1 MKLIMAIVSSDDSR
15 DVVSRLTKA
24 GFRATVISTTGGF
37 LREGNTT
44 VFIGTEDDRVPAA
57 IEVLRQS
64 CRRRTQWVSPLPTLE
79 GPGLEMSEP
88 IEVSVGGAVIFV
100 MNVEQFVQA

>member
-1 MKLIMAIVSSDDSR
+1 MKLMMAIVSSDDSR
-15 DVVSRLTKA
+15 EVPNRLTKA

-44 VFIGTEDDRVPAA
+44 MFLGTDDQKVTQAVD
-57 IEVLRQS
+57 ILRQT

-88 IEVSVGGAVIFV
+88 IEVSVGGAVAFI
-100 MNVEQFVQA
+100 MNVEQFVQV

>member
-1 MKLIMAIVSSDDSR
+1 MKLIMAIISSDDAR
-15 DVVSRLTKA
+15 DALDRLTKA

-44 VFIGTEDDRVPAA
+44 IFLGTEDQKVNQAVD
-57 IEVLRQS
+57 VLRQS

-88 IEVSVGGAVIFV
+88 IEVGVGGAVVFV
-100 MNVEQFVQA
+100 MNVEQFLQA

>member
-1 MKLIMAIVSSDDSR
+1 MKLVMAIVSSDDSR
-15 DVVSRLTKA
+15 DVVKKLTEA

-44 VFIGTEDDRVPAA
+44 IFAA
-57 IEVLRQS
+57 INDDQVPRAIEIVRQS

-88 IEVSVGGAVIFV
+88 IEVNVGGAVILV

>member
-1 MKLIMAIVSSDDSR
+1 MKLIMAIISSDDSR
-15 DVVSRLTKA
+15 DALDRLTKA

-44 VFIGTEDDRVPAA
+44 IFLGTEDQQVSQAV
-57 IEVLRQS
+57 EVLRQT

-88 IEVSVGGAVIFV
+88 IEVGVGGAVVFV
-100 MNVEQFVQA
+100 MNVEQFIQA

>member
-1 MKLIMAIVSSDDSR
+1 MKLIMAIISSDDSR
-15 DVVSRLTKA
+15 DALEGLTKA

-44 VFIGTEDDRVPAA
+44 IFLGTEDQKVTQAV
-57 IEVLRQS
+57 EVVQQA

-88 IEVSVGGAVIFV
+88 IEVSVGGAVVFV

>member
-1 MKLIMAIVSSDDSR
+1 MKLLMAIVSSDDSR
-15 DVVSRLTKA
+15 DLLNRLTKS
-24 GFRATVISTTGGF
+24 GFRATMISTTGGF

-44 VFIGTEDDRVPAA
+44 ILVGVDDQRVSQ
-57 IEVLRQS
+57 IVEVVRQS

-100 MNVEQFVQA
+100 LDVAQFIQA

>member
-1 MKLIMAIVSSDDSR
+1 MKLIMAIISSDDAR
-15 DVVSRLTKA
+15 DALDRLTKA

-44 VFIGTEDDRVPAA
+44 IFLGTEDQKVNQAV
-57 IEVLRQS
+57 EVLRQS

-88 IEVSVGGAVIFV
+88 IEVGVGGAVVFV

>member
-15 DVVSRLTKA
+15 EVLDRMTKA
-24 GFRATVISTTGGF
+24 GYRATVISTTGGF
-37 LREGNTT
+37 LREGNATI
-44 VFIGTEDDRVPAA
+44 FIGTDDQKVAQA
-57 IEVLRQS
+57 VEIVRQT
-64 CRRRTQWVSPLPTLE
+64 CRRRSQWVSPLPTLE

-88 IEVSVGGAVIFV
+88 IEVSVGGAVVFV

>member
-1 MKLIMAIVSSDDSR
+1 MKLVMAIVSSDDSR
-15 DVVSRLTKA
+15 EVLDRLTKV

-44 VFIGTEDDRVPAA
+44 VLLGTEDSKVSQAV
-57 IEVLRQS
+57 EVIRQT

-88 IEVSVGGAVIFV
+88 IEVSVGGGVV
-100 MNVEQFVQA
+100 LVVNVEQFVQV

>member
-1 MKLIMAIVSSDDSR
+1 MKLIMAIISSDDAR
-15 DVVSRLTKA
+15 DALDRLTKA

-44 VFIGTEDDRVPAA
+44 IFLGTEDQKVAQA
-57 IEVLRQS
+57 VEVLRQT

-79 GPGLEMSEP
+79 GPGLEISEP

>member
-1 MKLIMAIVSSDDSR
+1 MKLIIAIVSSDDSR
-15 DVVSRLTKA
+15 EALDRLTKA

-44 VFIGTEDDRVPAA
+44 LFLGTEDSKIPQA
-57 IEVLRQS
+57 IEVLRQT

-88 IEVSVGGAVIFV
+88 IEVSVGGAVAFV
-100 MNVEQFVQA
+100 MNVEQFIQA

>member
-1 MKLIMAIVSSDDSR
+1 VKLIMAIISSDDSR
-15 DVVSRLTKA
+15 DALDRLTKA

-44 VFIGTEDDRVPAA
+44 IFLGTEDQQVAQA
-57 IEVLRQS
+57 VEALRQT

-88 IEVSVGGAVIFV
+88 IEVGVGGAVVFV
-100 MNVEQFVQA
+100 MNVEQFLQA

>member
-1 MKLIMAIVSSDDSR
+1 MKLIMAIISSDDAR
-15 DVVSRLTKA
+15 DALDRLTKA

-44 VFIGTEDDRVPAA
+44 IFLGTEDQQVTRAV
-57 IEVLRQS
+57 EVLRQT

-88 IEVSVGGAVIFV
+88 IEVGVGGAVIFV
-100 MNVEQFVQA
+100 MNVDQF

>member
-1 MKLIMAIVSSDDSR
+1 MKLVMAIVSSDDSR
-15 DVVSRLTKA
+15 DLLNRLIKA
-24 GFRATVISTTGGF
+24 SFRATMISSTGGF
-37 LREGNTT
+37 LREGKTT
-44 VFIGTEDDRVPAA
+44 ILVGVEDDRVPQ
-57 IEVLRQS
+57 IVEVVRQS

-100 MNVEQFVQA
+100 LNVEQFLQA

>member
-1 MKLIMAIVSSDDSR
+1 MKLVMAIVSSDDSR
-15 DVVSRLTKA
+15 EVLDRLTKV

-44 VFIGTEDDRVPAA
+44 ILLGTEDPKVFQAV
-57 IEVLRQS
+57 EVIRQT

-88 IEVSVGGAVIFV
+88 IEVSVGGGVVFV
-100 MNVEQFVQA
+100 MNVEQFVQV

>member
-1 MKLIMAIVSSDDSR
+1 MKLIMAIISSDDSR
-15 DVVSRLTKA
+15 DALDRLTKA

-44 VFIGTEDDRVPAA
+44 IFLGTEDQSVAQA
-57 IEVLRQS
+57 VEVLRQT

-88 IEVSVGGAVIFV
+88 IEVGVGGAVVFV
-100 MNVEQFVQA
+100 MNVEQFLQA

>member
-15 DVVSRLTKA
+15 DALDRLTKA

-44 VFIGTEDDRVPAA
+44 IFLGTEDQRVLQAT
-57 IEVLRQS
+57 EVLRQS

-100 MNVEQFVQA
+100 MNVEQFVQV

>member
-15 DVVSRLTKA
+15 EVLDRLTKA

-37 LREGNTT
+37 LREGNATI
-44 VFIGTEDDRVPAA
+44 FLGIEDAKIA
-57 IEVLRQS
+57 QALEILRAV

-79 GPGLEMSEP
+79 GPGLEMAEP
-88 IEVSVGGAVIFV
+88 IEVSVGGAVVFL
-100 MNVEQFVQA
+100 MNVEQFIQV

>member
-1 MKLIMAIVSSDDSR
+1 MKLIMAIFSSDDSR
-15 DVVSRLTKA
+15 DVLDRLTKA

-44 VFIGTEDDRVPAA
+44 IFLGTDDQKVPQA
-57 IEVLRQS
+57 IELIRQT
-64 CRRRTQWVSPLPTLE
+64 CRRRSQWVSPLPTLE

-88 IEVSVGGAVIFV
+88 IEVSVGGAVVFV

>member
-1 MKLIMAIVSSDDSR
+1 MKLIMAIISSDDSR
-15 DVVSRLTKA
+15 DALDRLTKA

-44 VFIGTEDDRVPAA
+44 IFLGIEDQKITEAV
-57 IEVLRQS
+57 EVLRQT

-88 IEVSVGGAVIFV
+88 IEVGVGGAVVFV

>member
-15 DVVSRLTKA
+15 EVLDRMTKA
-24 GFRATVISTTGGF
+24 GYRATVISTTGGF
-37 LREGNTT
+37 LREGNATIF
-44 VFIGTEDDRVPAA
+44 VGTDDQKVAQA
-57 IEVLRQS
+57 VEVVRQT
-64 CRRRTQWVSPLPTLE
+64 CRRRSQWVSPLPTLE

-88 IEVSVGGAVIFV
+88 IEVSVGGAVVFV

>member
-1 MKLIMAIVSSDDSR
+1 MKLIMAIVSSDDAR
-15 DVVSRLTKA
+15 EVLDRLTKA

-44 VFIGTEDDRVPAA
+44 IFLGIEDNKVPQA
-57 IEVLRQS
+57 IEVVRQT

-79 GPGLEMSEP
+79 GPGMEMSEP
-88 IEVSVGGAVIFV
+88 IEVSVGGAVVLV
-100 MNVEQFVQA
+100 MDIEQFVQV

>member
-1 MKLIMAIVSSDDSR
+1 MKLVMAIISSDDSR
-15 DVVSRLTKA
+15 DALDRLTKA

-44 VFIGTEDDRVPAA
+44 IFLGTEDQQVTQAV
-57 IEVLRQS
+57 EVLRQT

-88 IEVSVGGAVIFV
+88 IEVGVGGAVVFV
-100 MNVEQFVQA
+100 MNVEQFLQA

>member
-1 MKLIMAIVSSDDSR
+1 
-15 DVVSRLTKA
+15 VVQ
-24 GFRATVISTTGGF
+24 
-37 LREGNTT
+37 
-44 VFIGTEDDRVPAA
+44 
-57 IEVLRQS
+57 QS

-100 MNVEQFVQA
+100 LNVEQFIQA

>member
-15 DVVSRLTKA
+15 ELLERLTRA

-44 VFIGTEDDRVPAA
+44 VLVGTEDQKVSQV
-57 IEVLRQS
+57 IELVRQV
-64 CRRRTQWVSPLPTLE
+64 CRRRTQWVTPMPTLE
-79 GPGLEMSEP
+79 GPGLEITEP
-88 IEVSVGGAVIFV
+88 MEISVGGAVVFV
-100 MNVEQFVQA
+100 LSVEQFIQA

>member
-15 DVVSRLTKA
+15 EVLDRLTKA
-24 GFRATVISTTGGF
+24 GFRATVIGTTGGF

-44 VFIGTEDDRVPAA
+44 FFVGTEDQRVPQAV
-57 IEVLRQS
+57 EVLRQT

-79 GPGLEMSEP
+79 VPGLEMSEP
-88 IEVSVGGAVIFV
+88 IEVSVGGAVVFV
-100 MNVEQFVQA
+100 MNVEQFLQA

>member
-1 MKLIMAIVSSDDSR
+1 
-15 DVVSRLTKA
+15 LTKH

-44 VFIGTEDDRVPAA
+44 LFVGTDDQKVAKA
-57 IEVLRQS
+57 IEVLRQA

-100 MNVEQFVQA
+100 MNVEQFIQA

>member
-15 DVVSRLTKA
+15 EVLNRLTKA

-44 VFIGTEDDRVPAA
+44 MFLGTDDQKVALA
-57 IEVLRQS
+57 LDILRQA

-88 IEVSVGGAVIFV
+88 IEVSVGGATAFV
-100 MNVEQFVQA
+100 MNVEQFVQV

>member
-15 DVVSRLTKA
+15 EVLERLTKA
-24 GFRATVISTTGGF
+24 GYRATVISTTGGF

-44 VFIGTEDDRVPAA
+44 IFLGVEDARVAQA
-57 IEVLRQS
+57 IEIVRAV

-79 GPGLEMSEP
+79 GPGLEMAEP
-88 IEVSVGGAVIFV
+88 IEVSVGGAVMFV

>member
-1 MKLIMAIVSSDDSR
+1 MKLVMAIVSSDDCR
-15 DVVSRLTKA
+15 EVLDRLTKA

-44 VFIGTEDDRVPAA
+44 IFLGIDDARVAQA
-57 IEVLRQS
+57 VEVVRQT

-88 IEVSVGGAVIFV
+88 IEVSVGGAVVLV
-100 MNVEQFVQA
+100 MNVEQFVQI

>member
-15 DVVSRLTKA
+15 DVLDRLTKA
-24 GFRATVISTTGGF
+24 GFRATVIGTTGGF

-44 VFIGTEDDRVPAA
+44 IFLGVEDPKIAQA
-57 IEVLRQS
+57 IELLRQA

-79 GPGLEMSEP
+79 GPGLEMAEP
-88 IEVSVGGAVIFV
+88 IEVSVGGATVFV
-100 MNVEQFVQA
+100 MNVEQFVQV

>member
-1 MKLIMAIVSSDDSR
+1 MKLIMAIISSDDSR
-15 DVVSRLTKA
+15 DALERLTKA

-44 VFIGTEDDRVPAA
+44 IFLGTEDQKITQAV
-57 IEVLRQS
+57 EVLQQT

>member
-1 MKLIMAIVSSDDSR
+1 MKLIMAIISSDDAR
-15 DVVSRLTKA
+15 DALDRLTKA

-44 VFIGTEDDRVPAA
+44 IFLGTEDQQVTQAV
-57 IEVLRQS
+57 EVLRQT

-88 IEVSVGGAVIFV
+88 IEVGVGGAVVFV
-100 MNVEQFVQA
+100 MNVEQFLQA

>member
-1 MKLIMAIVSSDDSR
+1 MKLIMAIVSSDDAR
-15 DVVSRLTKA
+15 EVLERLTKA
-24 GFRATVISTTGGF
+24 GYRATVISTTGGF

-44 VFIGTEDDRVPAA
+44 IFLGVEDARVAQA
-57 IEVLRQS
+57 IEIVRTV

-79 GPGLEMSEP
+79 GPGLEMAEP